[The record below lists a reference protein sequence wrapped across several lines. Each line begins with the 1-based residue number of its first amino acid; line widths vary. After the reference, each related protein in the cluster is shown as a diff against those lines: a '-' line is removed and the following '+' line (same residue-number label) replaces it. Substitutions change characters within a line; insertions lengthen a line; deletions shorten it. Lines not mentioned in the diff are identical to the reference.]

1 MFKDK
6 RKLPIL
12 LLIYLLNPV
21 FVFGLIS
28 WLFLDFNGYK
38 LKVNFTENICLALIA
53 YIFITLENSIKFRKY
68 IFWSIYI
75 LLSLKIFID
84 LSYYNLYGNSIGPS
98 TIYILME
105 TNLTEVFEYFQAN
118 SSFFSICIIALLVWP
133 HLIPYKHRDIKL
145 NFLKF
150 ELNNLFLIYILI
162 GTLFLY
168 FFQNL
173 YIHNFYYKTWT
184 SYKSY
189 VEQSK
194 LFDHLGLHNKIGK
207 FKHVTSQ
214 SNPSK
219 QLYVVVIGE
228 STTRHKMGLYGYK
241 RKTTPLLSSLDDE
254 LKVYTDVISP
264 ATHTIPSLSE
274 LLTGYDLNKTHFKG
288 DGSLIQLMNQ
298 AGFNTYWISN
308 QRPVGLN
315 ENLITKLASASTK
328 TYFLNIN
335 NYNLTTPYDNVVLLK
350 LQELLSQDLNKTF
363 IIIHLLGTHAYYK
376 NRYPESFNKFNTGSD
391 FVKTLNDSENE
402 IVIEYDNAI
411 LYNDYIVYNIIQK
424 VKSLNLN
431 SYVLYLSDHGEDV
444 FEINHSASHT
454 ETNGTKPMY
463 DIPFV
468 LWTSKKY
475 NKTRSIDLDLHRP
488 YMLNDLIYSIA
499 DLSKVS
505 FLGYL
510 PKRSIFNKR
519 FIARNRIIFD
529 SINYDKHFKP

>member
-6 RKLPIL
+6 RKLQNL

-21 FVFGLIS
+21 LVFGLIS

-38 LKVNFTENICLALIA
+38 LKVNFTENICIVLIVF
-53 YIFITLENSIKFRKY
+53 IFIALVNSTKFRKY
-68 IFWSIYI
+68 IFWGSYI
-75 LLSLKIFID
+75 LLALKVFLD
-84 LSYYNLYGNSIGPS
+84 LSYYYLYGTSIGPS

-105 TNLTEVFEYFQAN
+105 TNTAEVFEYFQAN
-118 SSFFSICIIALLVWP
+118 SSFFSICIIVLLIWP
-133 HLIPYKHRDIKL
+133 LLIPSNYRNIKL

-150 ELNNLFLIYILI
+150 ELNNIFLICILI
-162 GTLFLY
+162 GTLFFY

-173 YIHNFYYKTWT
+173 YSHNFYFKAWT
-184 SYKSY
+184 SYRNYS
-189 VEQSK
+189 EQSK
-194 LFDHLGLHNKIGK
+194 MFNHLGLHNKIGE
-207 FKHVTSQ
+207 FKNVTAQ

-219 QLYVVVIGE
+219 QLYVLVIGE
-228 STTRHKMGLYGYK
+228 STTRHKMGIYGYK
-241 RKTTPLLSSLDDE
+241 RKTTPLLSELGNE
-254 LKVYTDVISP
+254 LKVYTNVISP

-274 LLTGYDLNKTHFKG
+274 LLTRYDLNKLNYKG
-288 DGSLIQLMNQ
+288 DGSVIQLMNQ

-315 ENLITKLASASTK
+315 ENLITKIASASTK
-328 TYFLNIN
+328 TYFLNSK
-335 NYNLTTPYDNVVLLK
+335 NYNLTTPYDNVVLPK

-376 NRYPESFNKFNTGSD
+376 NRYPESFNKFNTGFYS
-391 FVKTLNDSENE
+391 VKALNDSENE
-402 IVIEYDNAI
+402 IVNEYDNAI
-411 LYNDYIVYNIIQK
+411 LYNDYIVYNIIKQ
-424 VKSLNLN
+424 VKSVNSN
-431 SYVLYLSDHGEDV
+431 SYVLFLSDHGEDV
-444 FEINHSASHT
+444 FEVNHSASHT

-475 NKTRSIDLDLHRP
+475 NKTRSIDKDLNRP

-499 DLSKVS
+499 DLSNIS
-505 FLGYL
+505 FSGYL
-510 PKRSIFNKR
+510 PKRSIFNKS

-529 SINYDKHFKP
+529 SINYDKLFKP